1 MTTASAALYVC
12 PVAFDV
18 ICISRA
24 DGAGGEDV
32 GREVAN
38 RLGFRYIDEEVIDR
52 AAERGGIDA
61 SSVSDAEKRR
71 STLRRLLDAA
81 GPVSEAR
88 QVTPV
93 DDPSWKYVQTETRAE
108 NLRGL
113 IREAIKESA
122 DEGQVVI
129 VAHAASYALTGRPDS
144 LRVLVTGSPD
154 ERSRRLAGG
163 ETGTD
168 DAAVRS
174 SDKAR
179 ASYLR
184 EFYGVESELPT
195 HYDLVINSD
204 RLTTSQAADVVAAA
218 SQTTAP

>member
-1 MTTASAALYVC
+1 V
-12 PVAFDV
+12 VAFGV
-18 ICISRA
+18 VCISRA

-32 GREVAN
+32 GREVAS

-52 AAERGGIDA
+52 AAERGGIEA

-71 STLRRLLDAA
+71 SMLRRLLDAT
-81 GPVSEAR
+81 GPVSEVR
-88 QVTPV
+88 QVAPV
-93 DDPSWKYVQTETRAE
+93 DDPSWRYVQTESRSET
-108 NLRGL
+108 LRGL

-122 DEGQVVI
+122 DEGQIVI
-129 VAHAASYALTGRPDS
+129 VAHAASYALAGRPDS

-154 ERSRRLAGG
+154 ERGRRLGGG
-163 ETGTD
+163 ESGPD

-184 EFYGVESELPT
+184 ESSTESRTNCRPT
-195 HYDLVINSD
+195 M
-204 RLTTSQAADVVAAA
+204 TW
-218 SQTTAP
+218 

>member
-1 MTTASAALYVC
+1 VTFS
-12 PVAFDV
+12 V
-18 ICISRA
+18 ICVSRA

-32 GREVAN
+32 GRQVAD
-38 RLGFRYIDEEVIDR
+38 RLGFRYIDEEVVDR

-61 SSVSDAEKRR
+61 SAVSDAEKRR

-88 QVTPV
+88 QVNPA
-93 DDPSWKYVQTETRAE
+93 DDPSWKYVQTESRSE
-108 NLRGL
+108 SLRGL

-129 VAHAASYALTGRPDS
+129 VAHAASYALAERPDA

-154 ERSRRLAGG
+154 DRGRRLGREG
-163 ETGTD
+163 L
-168 DAAVRS
+168 DAVKS

-184 EFYGVESELPT
+184 EFHGVETELPI
-195 HYDLVINSD
+195 HYDLVVNSD
-204 RLTTSQAADVVAAA
+204 RLSASQAAEAITAAA
-218 SQTTAP
+218 QSRGA

>member
-1 MTTASAALYVC
+1 VSGALYAQV
-12 PVAFDV
+12 VAFGV

-32 GREVAN
+32 GREVAS
-38 RLGFRYIDEEVIDR
+38 RLGFRYIDEEVVDR
-52 AAERGGIDA
+52 AAERGGVDA

-71 STLRRLLDAA
+71 STLRRLLDAT
-81 GPVSEAR
+81 GPVSEVR

-93 DDPSWKYVQTETRAE
+93 DDPEWKYIQTESRSEA
-108 NLRGL
+108 LRGL

-129 VAHAASYALTGRPDS
+129 VAHAASYALAGRPDS

-154 ERSRRLAGG
+154 ERGRRLAGSELG
-163 ETGTD
+163 AD
-168 DAAVRS
+168 DSASAVRS

-184 EFYGVESELPT
+184 EFYGVENELPI

-204 RLTTSQAADVVAAA
+204 RLTTSQAAEVVAAA
-218 SQTTAP
+218 SQLSAP